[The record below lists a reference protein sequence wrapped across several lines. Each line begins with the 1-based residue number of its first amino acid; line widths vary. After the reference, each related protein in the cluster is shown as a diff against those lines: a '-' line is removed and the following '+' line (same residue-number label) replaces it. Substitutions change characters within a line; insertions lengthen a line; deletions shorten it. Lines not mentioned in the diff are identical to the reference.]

1 MLDYIFFDQGL
12 RERFADFVSQRGVE
26 VTVSDEEGLLASIPE
41 DLDDDLTAEIEHCYE
56 LLLQENAELLES
68 TEDRLEK
75 NVAGVRVVLGD
86 GTACTI
92 RFDPDLLARVLQSI
106 TMEELRDMVQHI
118 ATSVENPDDR
128 PLCHT

>member
-12 RERFADFVSQRGVE
+12 RERFTEFVRERGVE
-26 VTVSDEEGLLASIPE
+26 ATVSDDGGLLASIPE
-41 DLDDDLTAEIEHCYE
+41 DLEDELTAEIEHCYE
-56 LLLQENAELLES
+56 LLLQENADLLEA

-75 NVAGVRVVLGD
+75 NVAGVRVVLAD
-86 GTACTI
+86 GTPCTV
-92 RFDPDLLARVLQSI
+92 RFDPNLLARMLQSI